1 LEWHIKHASR
11 DGRGVRPNSKRKLL
25 DDRWAEFGWL
35 RGERAKKTNPPLLC
49 ERRRASIE
57 YSGVV
62 QQVESPMTMNTE
74 RRKFIAGV
82 GAAAAST
89 AVLAGGQA
97 LAQGNQQIGAKAMP
111 YQAKPIPFDAKSITG
126 ISEKVLV
133 SHYEN
138 NYVGAVK
145 RLNAI
150 GTQLAE
156 LDFAKVPIFVI
167 NGLKREE
174 LVASNSMILHEI
186 YFDGLG
192 GGARASGPLAD
203 AIARDFGS
211 MERWRSEF
219 VAMGKAEGGGS
230 GWVILAYSPRDKRL
244 VNQWAADHTTTLAGG
259 RPVLVLD
266 MYEHA
271 YHMDYGAAAARYVDV
286 YMEAI
291 RWDNAAKLYEQ
302 YSRET

>member
-1 LEWHIKHASR
+1 MT
-11 DGRGVRPNSKRKLL
+11 DGI
-25 DDRWAEFGWL
+25 
-35 RGERAKKTNPPLLC
+35 
-49 ERRRASIE
+49 ERRD
-57 YSGVV
+57 
-62 QQVESPMTMNTE
+62 
-74 RRKFIAGV
+74 FIRGAGLV
-82 GAAAAST
+82 AGAAAAAT
-89 AVLAGGQA
+89 LIDTRAM
-97 LAQGNQQIGAKAMP
+97 AQTQPNPGFTPMT
-111 YQAKPIPFDAKSITG
+111 YDTKPIPFDPKAIKG

-150 GTQLAE
+150 GAQLAE
-156 LDFAKVPIFVI
+156 LDYAKAPVFMI

-174 LVASNSMILHEI
+174 LIATNSMILHEV
-186 YFDGLG
+186 YFEGLG
-192 GGARASGPLAD
+192 GGGAPSGSLAD
-203 AIARDFGS
+203 AIAKDFGS
-211 MERWRSEF
+211 VERWRTEF
-219 VAMGKAEGGGS
+219 AAMGKAEGGGS

-271 YHMDYGAAAARYVDV
+271 YHMDYGAKAATYVDA

-291 RWDNAAKLYEQ
+291 RWDNAVKLYER
-302 YSRET
+302 YSGEA

>member
-1 LEWHIKHASR
+1 MS
-11 DGRGVRPNSKRKLL
+11 DQM
-25 DDRWAEFGWL
+25 
-35 RGERAKKTNPPLLC
+35 
-49 ERRRASIE
+49 ERRD
-57 YSGVV
+57 
-62 QQVESPMTMNTE
+62 
-74 RRKFIAGV
+74 FIQGAGV
-82 GAAAAST
+82 LAGAAAAAT
-89 AVLAGGQA
+89 LIDDRAF
-97 LAQGNQQIGAKAMP
+97 AQTGTKPAT
-111 YQAKPIPFDAKSITG
+111 YEAKPLSLDPKTIKG

-150 GTQLAE
+150 GAQLAD
-156 LDFAKVPIFVI
+156 LDFAKAPNFVV

-174 LVASNSMILHEI
+174 LIAANSMILHEV
-186 YFDGLG
+186 YFDSLG
-192 GGARASGPLAD
+192 GGTNPTGALAE

-211 MERWRSEF
+211 VDRWRTQFS
-219 VAMGKAEGGGS
+219 AMGKAEGGGS
-230 GWVILAYSPRDKRL
+230 GWVILSYSPRDKRL

-286 YMEAI
+286 FMDAI
-291 RWDNAAKLYEQ
+291 RWDNAIKLYEQ